1 MIVDTRNMPPMNAE
15 QFAEAKPV
23 EIKINQTYMRSA
35 KPYDVCRV
43 IDVILKGGK
52 VTVKCLEVYGFSDG
66 PFYVPAEDTKAW
78 QLF

>member
-1 MIVDTRNMPPMNAE
+1 MIADIMNAE

-52 VTVKCLEVYGFSDG
+52 VTVKCIEVYGFSEG